1 MDLWFRTTDHAV
13 GQGLMCSGE
22 LSDDGGNS
30 LLTYVYDCGSSESG
44 NAGILKREVRA
55 SVGMRESVDVLYI
68 SHFDEDHVNGVKF
81 LARERKIGTIVI
93 PSTSLAERILRFG
106 GTHGVSASSVSSIDA
121 AIVRDPQVGLAEV
134 SPDSEIVV
142 VGETPPLGRWDDQA
156 EVDEGELTISPV
168 DRNGAA
174 QVWTPGAPVWMLK
187 PWTVPEVASAKNLF
201 LHELGFKDEDTL
213 EKNVQMLL
221 QSDAGRSAVRKA
233 YKSALKKVRKSN
245 VLNFTSLCLYSGP
258 AVSPRATYRAR
269 RVPNGVFTPTGWQ
282 VREERAERSDVG
294 AWGVRPGWIGT
305 GDALLKEKRRSSR
318 FESEYS
324 QVAEFVGSITL
335 PHHGSKRNFSP
346 RVMLDSPKSMVAV
359 ASSGTKNNY
368 GHPSPEVL
376 AAVSSSGGHFVSVN
390 ESEHSRF
397 TQVRHLK
404 F

>member
-346 RVMLDSPKSMVAV
+346 RVMLALP
-359 ASSGTKNNY
+359 
-368 GHPSPEVL
+368 
-376 AAVSSSGGHFVSVN
+376 
-390 ESEHSRF
+390 R
-397 TQVRHLK
+397 
-404 F
+404 